1 MKKKV
6 TPLTVILAIIG
17 FSFCLGSTV
26 HADMMS
32 PSNPVNPASPTS
44 LTNPSNPASPISP
57 LNPANPAS
65 PLNPDNMEHDEE
77 EHENSNNR
85 MSDKDEKL
93 GIVIIGIFLVGVVF
107 ALVFLIIQAS

>member
-6 TPLTVILAIIG
+6 TTLTVILAIIG

-32 PSNPVNPASPTS
+32 PYSPTS

-107 ALVFLIIQAS
+107 ALVFLIIQASW

>member
-1 MKKKV
+1 MKKII
-6 TPLTVILAIIG
+6 TTLTVTLAIIG

-32 PSNPVNPASPTS
+32 PYSPTN

-107 ALVFLIIQAS
+107 ALVFLIIQANW

>member
-1 MKKKV
+1 MKKRV
-6 TPLTVILAIIG
+6 TTLTVILAIIG

-32 PSNPVNPASPTS
+32 PSSPTS
-44 LTNPSNPASPISP
+44 LTNPSNPANPISP

-77 EHENSNNR
+77 EHENSNNQI
-85 MSDKDEKL
+85 SDKEEKL
-93 GIVIIGIFLVGVVF
+93 GIVIIGIFLVGGSF
-107 ALVFLIIQAS
+107 ALVFLIIQASW

>member
-32 PSNPVNPASPTS
+32 PSSPTN

-65 PLNPDNMEHDEE
+65 PLNANNMTDDYAEDIHPSKGVKVIGE
-77 EHENSNNR
+77 
-85 MSDKDEKL
+85 
-93 GIVIIGIFLVGVVF
+93 IVATGLIIILVG
-107 ALVFLIIQAS
+107 AIISIFV

>member
-1 MKKKV
+1 MSRLKKKV

-32 PSNPVNPASPTS
+32 PYSPTN

-65 PLNPDNMEHDEE
+65 PLNANNMTYDYAEDIHPSKGVKVIGE
-77 EHENSNNR
+77 
-85 MSDKDEKL
+85 
-93 GIVIIGIFLVGVVF
+93 IVATGLIIILVG
-107 ALVFLIIQAS
+107 AIIAIFV

>member
-1 MKKKV
+1 MNKIA
-6 TPLTVILAIIG
+6 TILTVILAFIG
-17 FSFCLGSTV
+17 FSFCLSSIV

-32 PSNPVNPASPTS
+32 PSNPASPTNI
-44 LTNPSNPASPISP
+44 TNPSNPASPLNP

-77 EHENSNNR
+77 GHENSNNR

-107 ALVFLIIQAS
+107 ALVFLIIQASW

>member
-1 MKKKV
+1 MKKGA
-6 TPLTVILAIIG
+6 TTLTVILAIIG

-32 PSNPVNPASPTS
+32 PYSPTS

-65 PLNPDNMEHDEE
+65 PLNANNMTDDYAEDIHLSKGVKVVGE
-77 EHENSNNR
+77 
-85 MSDKDEKL
+85 
-93 GIVIIGIFLVGVVF
+93 IVATGLIIILVG
-107 ALVFLIIQAS
+107 AIISIFV